1 MSGAEDGN
9 LFGEERKTR
18 IDSIMRGDGPWRGH
32 GGVRSLCKSQ
42 FSNLRLTPGMQGEE
56 TSLTASD
63 ILYNFQQIFKQQEIF
78 FVSD

>member
-32 GGVRSLCKSQ
+32 RGVRSLCKSQ

-56 TSLTASD
+56 TSDSFRHPLQLST
-63 ILYNFQQIFKQQEIF
+63 NFQTTGNIFR
-78 FVSD
+78 V